1 MNIIIKF
8 LLVFLGSGL
17 GGMMRFGIVH
27 GFELLNK
34 PSPYAIMCCNI
45 MGCFMVGLL
54 FSYCAVRADMQNIS
68 LLLITGIMGG
78 FTTFSAFGLD
88 AVKIFQQENLINSA
102 CYILLSV
109 IISIFLCLLGIKIGQ
124 FFFGQA
130 L

>member
-1 MNIIIKF
+1 
-8 LLVFLGSGL
+8 
-17 GGMMRFGIVH
+17 MMRFGIVY
-27 GFELLNK
+27 GFEFWNK
-34 PSPYAIMCCNI
+34 PSPYAIMCCNM

-54 FSYCAVRADMQNIS
+54 FSYCALRADMQNIS
-68 LLLITGIMGG
+68 LLFITGIMGG

-88 AVKIFQQENLINSA
+88 AVKIFQQENISSSA

-124 FFFGQA
+124 FFFGQT